1 MTVSQKLHQICVSIE
16 NNVNG
21 RLPWSTLFEQHLINT
36 LKHTV
41 LTDVIRV
48 DKVLFKRV
56 NYNKALNYTREVPN
70 YTCFSVLFDLFRR
83 DLDWRHHD
91 L

>member
-1 MTVSQKLHQICVSIE
+1 MTRCFSISKYICAFFWYSFDAFMTVSQKLHQICVSIE
-16 NNVNG
+16 DNVNG

-56 NYNKALNYTREVPN
+56 N
-70 YTCFSVLFDLFRR
+70 
-83 DLDWRHHD
+83 
-91 L
+91 